1 MGETKIR
8 AYVKRQLTR
17 PDTLSSP
24 VLDSSGHPTG
34 LSQAPDLQSAAKVSL
49 LCAKSDNVT
58 KAFEFSLQ
66 SIVRQSDSEVPL
78 TKKSSQVFRAY
89 SFYLHCS
96 ARGGT
101 SSRAEK
107 QSLVRRQLT
116 ERLVTCWQD
125 LKFSFLHLEKLIV
138 KEKDPVIFQVLVLTL
153 FCPQSASSPDGTPE
167 SSSSTTIKLGSNKA
181 EDDIIEAPVG
191 GLGHDRDDGPRLVDL
206 FTPGMAQ
213 QCNLCILSNN
223 VKDIGRAK
231 RQKSETIFFNLFG
244 NQEQSL
250 LTVALFHHCKF
261 LISAASRQPVL

>member
-1 MGETKIR
+1 MTIFKNNPIEI
-8 AYVKRQLTR
+8 ALVTR

-181 EDDIIEAPVG
+181 EDDIVEAPVG

-213 QCNLCILSNN
+213 QYNLCILSNN
-223 VKDIGRAK
+223 VKYIGRTK
-231 RQKSETIFFNLFG
+231 DKNLKQFFSICLEPSEIAPDSCLVSPL
-244 NQEQSL
+244 Q
-250 LTVALFHHCKF
+250 
-261 LISAASRQPVL
+261 IP